1 MVELMSRGND
11 ENQRPLFLT
20 GLSTD
25 TKPIVWK
32 NGEKIAQG
40 SIFWEIDTWDIYV
53 FNIAGQNWIK
63 KPAEE

>member
-1 MVELMSRGND
+1 MVELMARGND

-32 NGEKIAQG
+32 NGEKIPQG
-40 SIFWEIDTWDIYV
+40 SIFWEIDTWYV
-53 FNIAGQNWIK
+53 YTFDVGNQIWRK
-63 KPAEE
+63 KPSDE